1 MPLFLLV
8 ALFLAFGAE
17 SVVPAGAAPPCS
29 VGPRV
34 AFAFGW
40 AAVVGLVGVL
50 VSLSVRL
57 RCAGR
62 GGRRLPGPR
71 RLFRWGSKLVGGL
84 TLGGYAWTIL
94 GLGWAEVVR
103 STWGWRDSVLVD
115 EVLILAPFLAT
126 QVAGWWGLAGGERA
140 LRRAATGSGFLG
152 GTPPASTF
160 RQVVMQARQSLGMV
174 LPAALVF
181 ALGQDVARLIWPGRV
196 DAPDFQLGLMVAMG
210 GAVLALAPAFVRL
223 SWPTRPLE
231 PGPLRDRLG
240 RVAARFGFRCTDIL
254 VWETDGVVVN
264 AGVTGATP
272 FFRYVL
278 LSDALIDG
286 LDEHEVAAVFG
297 HEVGHARHRHLA
309 FFGLFLVGSVG
320 ILTLAGASIS
330 EGAVRAALPFALPA
344 AWGQFAQGGAV
355 LAVALAYFGVVFG
368 HLSRRFER
376 QADVF
381 GCRAVSCDRPDCPPH
396 ADPYAFDPVELRRL
410 DLAAPI
416 CPVGLRTFANALRA
430 VARLNRIDPAARS
443 WRHGSIAR
451 RVAFLE
457 TLEDRPAAERRF
469 QSSVRRLRLA
479 LTVILAAALFLAFR
493 TGAIE
498 QLGM

>member
-17 SVVPAGAAPPCS
+17 SVVPAGVVPPGPVAS
-29 VGPRV
+29 LVG
-34 AFAFGW
+34 FAFGW
-40 AAVVGLVGVL
+40 AAVVGVAGGL
-50 VSLSVRL
+50 VSLAVRL
-57 RCAGR
+57 RCDR
-62 GGRRLPGPR
+62 PGGRRVPGPR

-103 STWGWRDSVLVD
+103 STWGWRDSVLLD
-115 EVLILAPFLAT
+115 EVLILAPFLAA

-140 LRRAATGSGFLG
+140 LRRASGAGLLG
-152 GTPPASTF
+152 GAPPPSTL
-160 RQVVMQARQSLGMV
+160 RQVETQARQSLGMV

-181 ALGQDVARLIWPGRV
+181 ALGQDVARLLWRGRA

-210 GAVLALAPAFVRL
+210 GVVLALAPAFVRL

-254 VWETDGVVVN
+254 VWETDGSVVN

-278 LSDALIDG
+278 LSDALIAG

-330 EGAVRAALPFALPA
+330 EGAVRAALPFDLPA
-344 AWGQFAQGGAV
+344 AWGPFAHGGAV
-355 LAVALAYFGVVFG
+355 LGVALAYFGVVFG

-430 VARLNRIDPAARS
+430 VARLNGIDPAARS

-469 QSSVRRLRLA
+469 QSGVRRLRLA